1 LAESIELAKV
11 YESIRRREH
20 ELIVDMLDVL
30 PKIDQLGD
38 ERVGQVRDALFH
50 ADHPFLMVLVG
61 PFSSGKSSLINAL
74 LGHRNL
80 LAIGPTPTTDRIS
93 ILRWGEQAQSMNSAG
108 EVDTVFHPSDVLK
121 QVSLV
126 DTPGLESIFQKH
138 EETTRKFLHRS
149 DVVLLVMLATQ
160 AMSARN
166 LEYLQMFKQYGKK
179 IVIVVNQVDLISEEE
194 QQTVQDYVLQQS
206 QDRLGFKPEIWMIS
220 AKQGMAAYDES
231 GERDPEAWEAS
242 GMHHFE
248 EYIERQLGD
257 AERLKQKLQTPLQIV
272 QNVHRDA
279 LQAVRKSQAT
289 FDQYRGITDN
299 IDGQLAQQKR
309 EQNKIVQSARTEIEQ
324 KVEESIQYSDAAF
337 RDIFRFSRAFGSFG
351 RGILELVG
359 ITRLLQRADTPNY
372 VERALKRFKVFE
384 PLDELPKI
392 ADKLGPQLEGQDMQD
407 IDDLVKYGQRE
418 IEKLP
423 DEMREKVIGSIQA
436 PLKYDRSR
444 LQNMRADLEAIE
456 EKAKVVETEAMEQI
470 FRNTLIYLAAWQ
482 LIVIVLLI
490 ALFGLWSGFAAGDTA
505 LTPWILLVLILSM
518 GLAGFLFMPVRGRM
532 IHTQYANRLHG
543 LRDEYLSKLNLA
555 AEKQIDYGMQLR
567 RETIA
572 PLTRLIESQAHIQD
586 EQLDRLQTAEQ
597 QIVDIEGEL
606 NALGKRKILGVAI

>member
-1 LAESIELAKV
+1 MAESLDLVKA
-11 YESIRRREH
+11 YEAIRRREH
-20 ELIVDMLDVL
+20 ELIVDLLDVL
-30 PKIDQLGD
+30 PKIDHLKD
-38 ERVGQVRDALFH
+38 DRVGQVRDALFH
-50 ADHPFLMVLVG
+50 ADHPFLMVMVG

-74 LGHRNL
+74 LGHNTL
-80 LAIGPTPTTDRIS
+80 LPIGPTPTTDRIS
-93 ILRWGEQAQSMNSAG
+93 ILRWGEQPQSMNSAG
-108 EVDTVFHPSDVLK
+108 EVDTVFHPSEILK
-121 QVSLV
+121 QVSFV

-160 AMSARN
+160 AMTARN

-179 IVIVVNQVDLISEEE
+179 IVIVINQVDLISEDE
-194 QQTVQDYVLQQS
+194 QQTVQEYVLHQS
-206 QDRLGFKPEIWMIS
+206 QDRLGFKPEIWMVS
-220 AKQGMAAYDES
+220 AKLGLASYKEN
-231 GERDPEAWEAS
+231 GERVPEAWEAS

-248 EYIERQLGD
+248 DYIERQLGD

-279 LQAVRKSQAT
+279 LQAVRKGQET

-299 IDGQLAQQKR
+299 IDGQLEQQKR
-309 EQNKIVQSARTEIEQ
+309 EQNKIVQSVVQEIEQ
-324 KVEESIQYSDAAF
+324 KVEESIQASEVAF

-359 ITRLLQRADTPNY
+359 ITRLFQRADTPNY
-372 VERALKRFKVFE
+372 VERALKRFKVFD
-384 PLDELPKI
+384 PIDELSRI
-392 ADKLGPQLEGQDMQD
+392 VDKLAPQLEGQDMQD

-418 IEKLP
+418 VENLP

-444 LQNMRADLEAIE
+444 LQNVRADLEAIE
-456 EKAKVVETEAMEQI
+456 EKAKIVETEAMEQI

-505 LTPWILLVLILSM
+505 LTPWILLVLVLSM

-532 IHTQYANRLHG
+532 IHTQYANRLHA
-543 LRDEYLSKLNLA
+543 LSDEYTNNIKQA
-555 AEKQIDYGMQLR
+555 AYKQIDYGMQLR

-597 QIVDIEGEL
+597 RIVDIEGEL
-606 NALGKRKILGVAI
+606 NALGKRKFLGVAI